1 MNNSKEIT
9 VSAFKANLYAILMM
23 FPIIGL
29 IGIPYLYL
37 WGDGSFESVV
47 IDSGFIIEPENL
59 FIVIYFTIFLT
70 GIFLHELIHAVFWAR
85 NCISGFKSIKFGV
98 KWKALAPYTH
108 CTESMD
114 ISAYRTGVM
123 TPGLILG
130 ILPSAV
136 GLVSGNLFAALFGI
150 AFTCA
155 AGGDIIILWLLRN
168 VPPGTIVQDHNDK
181 IGCYI
186 IKPDSVS

>member
-1 MNNSKEIT
+1 MDNHKEIT
-9 VSAFKANLYAILMM
+9 VSAFKANFYAILMM

-29 IGIPYLYL
+29 TGIPYLYL

-47 IDSGFIIEPENL
+47 GGSRFIMESESL
-59 FIVIYFTIFLT
+59 FIVIFFTIFLT

-85 NCISGFKSIKFGV
+85 SCKSGFRSIKFGI

-114 ISAYRTGVM
+114 ISAYRTGVIM
-123 TPGLILG
+123 PGLILG
-130 ILPSAV
+130 ILPSAL
-136 GLVSGNLFAALFGI
+136 GLSSGNLFMVIFGI
-150 AFTCA
+150 TFTCA

-168 VPPGTIVQDHNDK
+168 VPPETLVQDHNDK

-186 IKPDSVS
+186 VNPDFIS